1 MTNAVL
7 SLVLLAAPTFGPPKD
22 QVVGSGNSVTETREL
37 AEFDEI
43 EFRVAGD
50 FKVTIAEK
58 ATPLEID
65 ADDNILPLI
74 TTEVV
79 DGRLIVDSTKPFKAK
94 HSPDFKVSVAS
105 LNRLLVLGAGD
116 MTVRG
121 LDNYKFRL
129 DINGSADVR
138 LSGKSDE
145 LKIVVNGSGD
155 VHAFELSARQTDIS
169 IAGSG
174 DVRVSSSETLEVS
187 IAGSGDVK
195 YLGKPTVHKSIAGS
209 GDVRRHK
216 KRSSKKGHDKDHGH
230 DHDHDKDQGHDDD
243 DDHDHDHGH

>member
-1 MTNAVL
+1 MTHAVL

-22 QVVGSGNSVTETREL
+22 QVVGSGNSATETREL

-58 ATPLEID
+58 RTPLVIE

-79 DGRLIVDSTKPFKAK
+79 DGRLIVDAEKPFKTK
-94 HSPDFKVSVAS
+94 HSPEFKVSVAS
-105 LNRLLVLGAGD
+105 LNSVIVKGAGD
-116 MTVRG
+116 MTVRR
-121 LDNYKFRL
+121 LDNYKFSL
-129 DINGSADVR
+129 EISGSADVR

-145 LKIVVNGSGD
+145 LSVVVSGSGD
-155 VHAFELSARQTDIS
+155 VHAYELSSRQTDIS
-169 IAGSG
+169 ISGSG
-174 DVRVSSSETLEVS
+174 DVRVSTSEALQVS
-187 IAGSGDVK
+187 ITGSGDVK
-195 YLGKPTVHKSIAGS
+195 YIGKPTVTQAIVGS

-216 KRSSKKGHDKDHGH
+216 AKSRKKGHDKENGH
-230 DHDHDKDQGHDDD
+230 DRDHDRDQGND
-243 DDHDHDHGH
+243 DDHDHGH

>member
-1 MTNAVL
+1 MAGIIL
-7 SLVLLAAPTFGPPKD
+7 PFVLLVVPTFGPPKD
-22 QVVGSGNSVTETREL
+22 KVVGSGNSVTETRQL

-79 DGRLIVDSTKPFKAK
+79 DGRLIVDSERPFKTK
-94 HSPDFKVSVAS
+94 HSPDFKVAVTS
-105 LNRLLVLGAGD
+105 LNRVIVQGAGD

-121 LDNYKFRL
+121 LDNYKFEL
-129 DINGSADVR
+129 EINGSADVR

-145 LKIVVNGSGD
+145 LKIAVNGSGD
-155 VHAFELSARQTDIS
+155 VHAYELSARQTDIS

-174 DVRVSSSETLEVS
+174 RYYSSL
-187 IAGSGDVK
+187 
-195 YLGKPTVHKSIAGS
+195 
-209 GDVRRHK
+209 
-216 KRSSKKGHDKDHGH
+216 
-230 DHDHDKDQGHDDD
+230 
-243 DDHDHDHGH
+243 

>member
-1 MTNAVL
+1 MTSAVL
-7 SLVLLAAPTFGPPKD
+7 PLVLLVVPTIGPPKD
-22 QVVGSGNSVTETREL
+22 QVVGSGNSVTETRQL

-58 ATPLEID
+58 PTPLAID

-79 DGRLIVDSTKPFKAK
+79 DGRLIVDSKRPFKTK
-94 HSPDFKVSVAS
+94 HSPDFKVSVTD
-105 LNRLLVLGAGD
+105 LNRLIVQGAGD

-129 DINGSADVR
+129 DINGAADVR

-155 VHAFELSARQTDIS
+155 VHAYELSARQTDIS

-174 DVRVSSSETLEVS
+174 DVRVSTSETLEVS

-195 YLGKPTVHKSIAGS
+195 YKGKPTVRKSIVGS

-216 KRSSKKGHDKDHGH
+216 KNSSKKGHDEDHGH
-230 DHDHDKDQGHDDD
+230 DHDHDKDPGHD

>member
-1 MTNAVL
+1 MTSAVL
-7 SLVLLAAPTFGPPKD
+7 SLVLLAAPTVGPPKD
-22 QVVGSGNSVTETREL
+22 QVIGSGNSVTETRQL

-79 DGRLIVDSTKPFKAK
+79 DGRLIVDSKQPFKTK
-94 HSPDFKVSVAS
+94 HSPDFKVAVTS
-105 LNRLLVLGAGD
+105 LNRLIVQGAGD
-116 MTVRG
+116 ATVRG
-121 LDNYKFRL
+121 LDNYKFEL
-129 DINGSADVR
+129 EINGSADVR

-145 LKIVVNGSGD
+145 LKIAVNGSGD
-155 VHAFELSARQTDIS
+155 VHAYELSARQTDIS

-174 DVRVSSSETLEVS
+174 DVRVSTSEALTVS
-187 IAGSGDVK
+187 ITGSGDVK
-195 YLGKPTVHKSIAGS
+195 YIGNPKVTKAIVGS

-216 KRSSKKGHDKDHGH
+216 KNSGKKGHDR
-230 DHDHDKDQGHDDD
+230 DHDHDKNHDKDN
-243 DDHDHDHGH
+243 DHDHDHGSDHDHGH